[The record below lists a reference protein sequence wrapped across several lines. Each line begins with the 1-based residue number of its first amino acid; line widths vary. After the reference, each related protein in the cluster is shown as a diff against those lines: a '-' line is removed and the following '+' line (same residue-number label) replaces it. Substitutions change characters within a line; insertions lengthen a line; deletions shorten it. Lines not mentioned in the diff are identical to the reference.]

1 MPTRIV
7 DLSLAEQVAHQYAA
21 AMDSVTLLL
30 AGKPS
35 HMTDDEWSDCVQ
47 RNCDHLDIMLVK
59 DYWTTEDLQPF
70 RDAIAVSSGA
80 QD

>member
-1 MPTRIV
+1 MPTQIV
-7 DLSLAEQVAHQYAA
+7 DLSPAEEIARHYSA

-35 HMTDDEWSDCVQ
+35 NMTTEDWRDCVQ
-47 RNCDHLDIMLVK
+47 RNCDHLDIMLAK

-70 RDAIAVSSGA
+70 RDAIAASSA
-80 QD
+80 TLA

>member
-1 MPTRIV
+1 MLTRLV
-7 DLSLAEQVAHQYAA
+7 DLSPAEQVARHYSA

-35 HMTDDEWSDCVQ
+35 RMTDDEWRDCVQ
-47 RNCDHLDIMLVK
+47 RNCEHLDIMLAK

-70 RDAIAVSSGA
+70 REAIAASSA
-80 QD
+80 TLA

>member
-1 MPTRIV
+1 MLTRLV
-7 DLSLAEQVAHQYAA
+7 DLSPAEEIARHYSA

-35 HMTDDEWSDCVQ
+35 RMTDDEWRDCVQ
-47 RNCDHLDIMLVK
+47 RNCDHLDIMLAK

-70 RDAIAVSSGA
+70 REAIAASSA
-80 QD
+80 TLA

>member
-1 MPTRIV
+1 MKSFEMTKEEIIATHY
-7 DLSLAEQVAHQYAA
+7 SA

-35 HMTDDEWSDCVQ
+35 NMTTEEWRDCVQ
-47 RNCDHLDIMLVK
+47 RNCDHLDIMLAK

-70 RDAIAVSSGA
+70 REAIAASSA
-80 QD
+80 TLA

>member
-1 MPTRIV
+1 MPTQIA
-7 DLSLAEQVAHQYAA
+7 DLSPAEQVARHYAA

-35 HMTDDEWSDCVQ
+35 NMTTEDWRDCVQ
-47 RNCDHLDIMLVK
+47 RNCDHLDIMLAK

-70 RDAIAVSSGA
+70 RDAIAASSA
-80 QD
+80 TLA